1 MQSIARVYLLRS
13 VRSLHSAS
21 HNMSLDYQSSRASEL
36 RENME
41 AILSDIENASNG
53 RAVSVRL
60 SSAHGQAR
68 LVPISKIKP
77 ASDIK
82 ALYDLGYRH
91 FGENYIQELVDKAAA
106 VSVHQCT
113 VLILATKGY

>member
-1 MQSIARVYLLRS
+1 LRS

-53 RAVSVRL
+53 RAVSV
-60 SSAHGQAR
+60 
-68 LVPISKIKP
+68 
-77 ASDIK
+77 
-82 ALYDLGYRH
+82 
-91 FGENYIQELVDKAAA
+91 
-106 VSVHQCT
+106 
-113 VLILATKGY
+113 